1 MLGSFY
7 GGKPGVSFIIVKSYL
22 SIEAMKNDFRQGPLF
37 SEVTFGEYVLINTE
51 NKNDPDNGKIFRRG
65 LNYTDTKTAGAIYV
79 GTVLVPREEL
89 RC

>member
-1 MLGSFY
+1 MLWSFY
-7 GGKPGVSFIIVKSYL
+7 GGNPGVSFIIVKSYL

-65 LNYTDTKTAGAIYV
+65 LNYTYTKT
-79 GTVLVPREEL
+79 
-89 RC
+89 